1 MITPVQML
9 LLKTAQDEIL
19 AAATE
24 PERDDAAEYWREAVR
39 HGACDAD
46 DERRSLLVIDSACK
60 KWVSS

>member
-19 AAATE
+19 DATTE
-24 PERDDAAEYWREAVR
+24 HGRDHAAEYWREAVR
-39 HGACDAD
+39 HAALDAD

-60 KWVSS
+60 KWVTR